1 MLLSNV
7 VSEQWAK
14 TPGILRGTNYTR
26 QKVKPKARA
35 RAKAKAKEERPKEEK
50 AKEAKPK
57 AKERLLEGE
66 LANPL

>member
-7 VSEQWAK
+7 VSEQWA
-14 TPGILRGTNYTR
+14 R
-26 QKVKPKARA
+26 QKVKPTARA
-35 RAKAKAKEERPKEEK
+35 RAKEARPKEEK